1 MSYLKA
7 GDTISGQ
14 EGYAQATINGKVE
27 KLFALKDLEAIVE
40 KNKTEVKTIGKRG
53 TQHKAIG
60 WSGTGSMTL
69 HYVTSVFRR
78 LMIDYI
84 KNGVDTYFDI
94 VVTNDDPTSTVGKQT
109 TVLYNCN
116 LDSIVVAKLDTEAE
130 ALDEELEFTFDD
142 VDILESFV
150 TPSYLK

>member
-27 KLFALKDLEAIVE
+27 KLFMLKNLEATVE
-40 KNKTEVKTIGKRG
+40 KNKTEVKAIGKRG
-53 TQHKAIG
+53 TQHKATG
-60 WSGTGSMTL
+60 WTGTGSMTL
-69 HYVTSVFRR
+69 YYATSLFRK
-78 LMIDYI
+78 LIIDYV
-84 KNGVDTYFDI
+84 KTGKDTYFD
-94 VVTNDDPTSTVGKQT
+94 VVITNDDPTSTIGKQT

-116 LDSIVVAKLDTEAE
+116 LDSAVVAKLDTEADV
-130 ALDEELEFTFDD
+130 LDEDVEFTFDD

-150 TPSYLK
+150 SPSYLK